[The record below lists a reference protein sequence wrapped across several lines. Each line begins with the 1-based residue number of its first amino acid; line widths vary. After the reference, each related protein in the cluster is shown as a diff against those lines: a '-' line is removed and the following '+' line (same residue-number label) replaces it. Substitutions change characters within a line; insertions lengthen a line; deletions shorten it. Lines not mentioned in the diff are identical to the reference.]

1 MAEEDVLELVDGPA
15 RAIGRRRALAVVAF
29 ADSPDAAERQAAL
42 HALGMVAPRRRSTQR
57 LITRTL
63 LAHLADPD
71 EAPAVRGEAA
81 EQLGCWWAG
90 SGALRRA
97 VVANLL
103 AGLYDA
109 APEVRFWC
117 AYALG
122 TLRVRR
128 AIPRLRELVGDPAA
142 VDQLWSVGEE
152 AVWAIMTILH
162 GSWPM
167 PIEPEYVRLVELPPL
182 ARHELSARRGRA
194 PAPRTGASAAAADR

>member
-1 MAEEDVLELVDGPA
+1 MAEEDVFALVLDAPWPG
-15 RAIGRRRALAVVAF
+15 GRRRALALVALTGAPDP
-29 ADSPDAAERQAAL
+29 ADRQAAL
-42 HALGMVAPRRRSTQR
+42 HALGMVEPRRRSTQR

-71 EAPAVRGEAA
+71 EAPVVRGEAA
-81 EQLGCWWAG
+81 EQLGCRWPG
-90 SGALRRA
+90 SGELRRS

-122 TLRVRR
+122 TLRIRR
-128 AIPRLRELVGDPAA
+128 AIPRLRELVGDPGVA
-142 VDQLWSVGEE
+142 DQFWSVGEE

-162 GSWPM
+162 GSWPTPM
-167 PIEPEYVRLVELPPL
+167 EAEYVRLVELPPL

-194 PAPRTGASAAAADR
+194 AAART

>member
-1 MAEEDVLELVDGPA
+1 
-15 RAIGRRRALAVVAF
+15 
-29 ADSPDAAERQAAL
+29 
-42 HALGMVAPRRRSTQR
+42 
-57 LITRTL
+57 
-63 LAHLADPD
+63 
-71 EAPAVRGEAA
+71 VRGEAA
-81 EQLGCWWAG
+81 EQLGCWWPG
-90 SGALRRA
+90 SGALHRD

-128 AIPRLRELVGDPAA
+128 AIPRLRELVGDAAA

-194 PAPRTGASAAAADR
+194 PGPRTAASAAAADR

>member
-1 MAEEDVLELVDGPA
+1 VTADDVFALVVGPP
-15 RAIGRRRALAVVAF
+15 RRGGRRAALAVIACTGAPDP
-29 ADSPDAAERQAAL
+29 ADRQAAL
-42 HALGMVAPRRRSTQR
+42 HALGMVEPRRRSTQR

-81 EQLGCWWAG
+81 EQLGCWWPG
-90 SGALRRA
+90 SGELRRD

-103 AGLYDA
+103 AGLDDP
-109 APEVRFWC
+109 APDVRFWC

-128 AIPRLRELVGDPAA
+128 AIPRLRELVGDPAVA
-142 VDQLWSVGEE
+142 DQFWSVGEE

-162 GSWPM
+162 GSWPTPM
-167 PIEPEYVRLVELPPL
+167 EPEYVRLVELPPL

-194 PAPRTGASAAAADR
+194 PAPRI